1 MVAEAMKTQ
10 ADGKG
15 RVFVLGSLNMDIVAT
30 APWHPQVG
38 ETVLGGS
45 LNYYPGGKGLN
56 QAVAA
61 VRDEAEV
68 VMLGAVGSD
77 GFGRELLDFA
87 ASEGIVTDFVRIS
100 REVPSGVALIV
111 VAEEGEAEGDN
122 TIVVASGA
130 NGTLAPEMFEDIR
143 FQPSDVLLAQFE
155 TPTSTTAS
163 LFTRAK
169 EAAAVT
175 ILNPAPA
182 APLTA
187 ELASLTD
194 YLVVN
199 DTELSQITE
208 SLDKQAEDQQATHLL
223 NFGIQALIHTKGADG
238 VSVKTKSSDLD
249 IPAHKVPV
257 VDTTA
262 AGDCFCGVLAA
273 SLLRGAT
280 IAEAATR
287 SNAAAALTVQTPGA
301 APSIP
306 FSKMTN
312 RFCSP
317 RC

>member
-1 MVAEAMKTQ
+1 MVAEAVKTQ
-10 ADGKG
+10 TDGTG
-15 RVFVLGSLNMDIVAT
+15 RVFVLGSLNMDIVAR

-61 VRDEAEV
+61 ARDGAEV

-87 ASEGIVTDFVRIS
+87 ESEGIATDFVLTS
-100 REVPSGVALIV
+100 AETPSGVALIV

-122 TIVVASGA
+122 TIVVAPGA
-130 NGTLAPEMFEDIR
+130 NGTLTPEMFEDIK

-155 TPTSTTAS
+155 TPTSTTAP

-169 EAAAVT
+169 EAGTAT

-182 APLTA
+182 APLA
-187 ELASLTD
+187 LKLASLTD

-199 DTELSQITE
+199 DTELAQITE
-208 SLDKQAEDQQATHLL
+208 SFGNQAEDLL
-223 NFGIQALIHTKGADG
+223 NFGIQALIHTKGANG
-238 VSVKTKSSDLD
+238 VSVTTKDNNLE
-249 IPAHKVPV
+249 IPAHKVPA

-273 SLLRGAT
+273 SLLRSVT
-280 IAEAATR
+280 TTEAATR

-306 FSKMTN
+306 SAEMTN

-317 RC
+317 PC

>member
-1 MVAEAMKTQ
+1 M
-10 ADGKG
+10 
-15 RVFVLGSLNMDIVAT
+15 FVLGSLNMDIVAT

-77 GFGRELLDFA
+77 GFGRELLGFA
-87 ASEGIVTDFVRIS
+87 ESEGIATDFVRIS

-111 VAEEGEAEGDN
+111 VAEQGEAEGNN
-122 TIVVASGA
+122 TIVVAPGA
-130 NGTLAPEMFEDIR
+130 NGTITPEMFEDIR
-143 FQPSDVLLAQFE
+143 FQSGDVLLAQFE

-169 EAAAVT
+169 EAGATT

-182 APLTA
+182 GPLTA
-187 ELASLTD
+187 ELANLVD

-199 DTELSQITE
+199 DTELSHITE
-208 SLDKQAEDQQATHLL
+208 SLDKQATDQQAADLR

-238 VSVKTKSSDLD
+238 VSVATQDSDLE
-249 IPAHKVPV
+249 IPAYKVPV

-280 IAEAATR
+280 IAEAAIR

-301 APSIP
+301 TPSIP
-306 FSKMTN
+306 SAEMTN
-312 RFCSP
+312 RFCSS
-317 RC
+317 RRKSAS

>member
-1 MVAEAMKTQ
+1 M
-10 ADGKG
+10 
-15 RVFVLGSLNMDIVAT
+15 FVLGSLNMDIVAT

-61 VRDEAEV
+61 VRDGAEV
-68 VMLGAVGSD
+68 VMLGAVGSN
-77 GFGRELLDFA
+77 GFGRELLGFA
-87 ASEGIVTDFVRIS
+87 ESEDIVTDFVQTDT
-100 REVPSGVALIV
+100 EAPSGVALIV

-122 TIVVASGA
+122 TIVVAPGA
-130 NGTLAPEMFEDIR
+130 NGTLTPEMFEEVK

-155 TPTSTTAS
+155 TPASTTSS

-169 EAAAVT
+169 EAGTAT

-182 APLTA
+182 GPLTK
-187 ELASLTD
+187 ELADLVD
-194 YLVVN
+194 YLIVN
-199 DTELSQITE
+199 DTELAQITE
-208 SLDKQAEDQQATHLL
+208 SLDSQTTDLL
-223 NFGIQALIHTKGADG
+223 NLGIQALIHTKGANG
-238 VSVKTKSSDLD
+238 VSVTTKDSNLE

-280 IAEAATR
+280 ITEAATR
-287 SNAAAALTVQTPGA
+287 SNTAAALTVQTPGA

-306 FSKMTN
+306 TAEMTN

-317 RC
+317 LC

>member
-1 MVAEAMKTQ
+1 M
-10 ADGKG
+10 
-15 RVFVLGSLNMDIVAT
+15 LGSLNMDIVAT

-87 ASEGIVTDFVRIS
+87 ESEGIATDFVQIS

-122 TIVVASGA
+122 TIVVAPGA
-130 NGTLAPEMFEDIR
+130 NGTLTPEMFSDVT

-163 LFTRAK
+163 LFARAK
-169 EAAAVT
+169 EAGATT

-182 APLTA
+182 GPLTA
-187 ELASLTD
+187 ELTSLTD

-199 DTELSQITE
+199 DTELAQITE
-208 SLDKQAEDQQATHLL
+208 SLGKQDADLQATDLL
-223 NFGIQALIHTKGADG
+223 NFGIQALIHTKGANG
-238 VSVKTKSSDLD
+238 VSVATKDSDLE

-280 IAEAATR
+280 ITEAATR

-306 FSKMTN
+306 FSKTTN

>member
-1 MVAEAMKTQ
+1 MVAEAVKTQ
-10 ADGKG
+10 TDGTG

-56 QAVAA
+56 QAVATA
-61 VRDEAEV
+61 RDEAEV

-87 ASEGIVTDFVRIS
+87 ESEGIATDFVLTS
-100 REVPSGVALIV
+100 AETPSGVALIV

-122 TIVVASGA
+122 TIVVAPGA
-130 NGTLAPEMFEDIR
+130 NGTLTPEMFEDVA
-143 FQPSDVLLAQFE
+143 FQPNDVLLAQFE
-155 TPTSTTAS
+155 TPEATTTS

-169 EAAAVT
+169 NAAATT

-182 APLTA
+182 APLA
-187 ELASLTD
+187 LELASLTD

-199 DTELSQITE
+199 DTELAQITE
-208 SLDKQAEDQQATHLL
+208 SLGNQAADFL
-223 NFGIQALIHTKGADG
+223 NLGIQALIHTKGANG
-238 VSVKTKSSDLD
+238 VSVTTKDNNLE

-280 IAEAATR
+280 TTEAATR

-306 FSKMTN
+306 SAEMTN

-317 RC
+317 PC

>member
-1 MVAEAMKTQ
+1 MVAEAVKTQ
-10 ADGKG
+10 SDGTG

-61 VRDEAEV
+61 ARDGAEV

-87 ASEGIVTDFVRIS
+87 ESEGIVTDFVLTS
-100 REVPSGVALIV
+100 AETPSGVALIV

-122 TIVVASGA
+122 TIVVAPGA
-130 NGTLAPEMFEDIR
+130 NGTLTPEMFEDVA
-143 FQPSDVLLAQFE
+143 FQPNDVLLAQFE
-155 TPTSTTAS
+155 TPTSTTTS
-163 LFTRAK
+163 IFTRAK
-169 EAAAVT
+169 EAGTAT

-182 APLTA
+182 GPLTT
-187 ELASLTD
+187 ELADLVD

-199 DTELSQITE
+199 DTELAQITE
-208 SLDKQAEDQQATHLL
+208 SLGNQAADLL
-223 NFGIQALIHTKGADG
+223 KLGIQALIHTKGANG
-238 VSVKTKSSDLD
+238 VSVTTKDNNLE

-280 IAEAATR
+280 TTEAATR

-306 FSKMTN
+306 SAEMTN

-317 RC
+317 PC

>member
-77 GFGRELLDFA
+77 GFGRELLGFA
-87 ASEGIVTDFVRIS
+87 ESEGIATDFVQIS

-122 TIVVASGA
+122 TIVVAPGA
-130 NGTLAPEMFEDIR
+130 NGTLTPEMFSDVT
-143 FQPSDVLLAQFE
+143 FQPSDVLLSQFE

-169 EAAAVT
+169 EAGATT

-182 APLTA
+182 GPLTA
-187 ELASLTD
+187 DLASLTD

-199 DTELSQITE
+199 DTELAQITE
-208 SLDKQAEDQQATHLL
+208 SLDKQATGLL
-223 NFGIQALIHTKGADG
+223 DLGIQALIHTKGANG
-238 VSVKTKSSDLD
+238 VSVKTESSDLD

-280 IAEAATR
+280 TTEAATR

-306 FSKMTN
+306 SAEMIN

>member
-61 VRDEAEV
+61 VRDETEV

-87 ASEGIVTDFVRIS
+87 ESESIATDFVQIS

-122 TIVVASGA
+122 TIVVAPGA
-130 NGTLAPEMFEDIR
+130 NGTLAPEMFSDVR

-169 EAAAVT
+169 EAGATT

-182 APLTA
+182 GPLTA
-187 ELASLTD
+187 ELADLVD
-194 YLVVN
+194 CLVVN
-199 DTELSQITE
+199 DTELAQITE
-208 SLDKQAEDQQATHLL
+208 SLGKQAEDLL
-223 NFGIQALIHTKGADG
+223 DLGIQALIHTKGADG
-238 VSVKTKSSDLD
+238 VSVATKDSDLE

-280 IAEAATR
+280 TTEAATR

-306 FSKMTN
+306 SAEMTN

-317 RC
+317 RRKSAS

>member
-1 MVAEAMKTQ
+1 M
-10 ADGKG
+10 
-15 RVFVLGSLNMDIVAT
+15 FVLGSLNMDIVAT

-61 VRDEAEV
+61 ARDGAEV

-77 GFGRELLDFA
+77 GFGRELLGFA
-87 ASEGIVTDFVRIS
+87 ESEGIVTDFVQTS
-100 REVPSGVALIV
+100 AETPSGVALIV

-122 TIVVASGA
+122 TIVVAPGA
-130 NGTLAPEMFEDIR
+130 NGTLTPEMFEDVE

-155 TPTSTTAS
+155 TPISTTAS
-163 LFTRAK
+163 FFTRAE
-169 EAAAVT
+169 EAGTAT

-182 APLTA
+182 APLTT
-187 ELASLTD
+187 ELADLVD

-199 DTELSQITE
+199 DTELAQITE
-208 SLDKQAEDQQATHLL
+208 SLGSQAADLL
-223 NFGIQALIHTKGADG
+223 NLGIQALIHTKGASG
-238 VSVKTKSSDLD
+238 VSVTAKDNNLE
-249 IPAHKVPV
+249 IPAHNVPV

-280 IAEAATR
+280 TTEAATR

-306 FSKMTN
+306 SAEMTN

-317 RC
+317 PARSS

>member
-1 MVAEAMKTQ
+1 MVAEAVKTQ
-10 ADGKG
+10 ADGTG

-61 VRDEAEV
+61 ARDGAEV

-77 GFGRELLDFA
+77 GFGRELLDFVE
-87 ASEGIVTDFVRIS
+87 SEGIATDFVLTS
-100 REVPSGVALIV
+100 AETPSGVALIV

-122 TIVVASGA
+122 TIVVAPGA
-130 NGTLAPEMFEDIR
+130 NGTLTPEMFEDVA
-143 FQPSDVLLAQFE
+143 FQPNDVLLAQFE
-155 TPTSTTAS
+155 TPEATTTS

-169 EAAAVT
+169 NAAATT

-182 APLTA
+182 APLA
-187 ELASLTD
+187 LELASLTD

-199 DTELSQITE
+199 DTELAQITE
-208 SLDKQAEDQQATHLL
+208 SLGNQAADFL
-223 NFGIQALIHTKGADG
+223 NLGIQALIHTKGANG
-238 VSVKTKSSDLD
+238 VSVTTKDNNLE

-280 IAEAATR
+280 TTEAATR

-306 FSKMTN
+306 SVEMTN

-317 RC
+317 PC

>member
-61 VRDEAEV
+61 VRDETEV
-68 VMLGAVGSD
+68 VMLGAAGSD
-77 GFGRELLDFA
+77 GFGRELLDFV
-87 ASEGIVTDFVRIS
+87 ASEGIATDFVRIS

-122 TIVVASGA
+122 TIVVAPGA
-130 NGTLAPEMFEDIR
+130 NGTLTPEMFSDVR
-143 FQPSDVLLAQFE
+143 FQHSDVLLAQFE
-155 TPTSTTAS
+155 TPEATTTS

-169 EAAAVT
+169 EAGTTT

-182 APLTA
+182 GTLTA
-187 ELASLTD
+187 ELADLVD

-199 DTELSQITE
+199 DTELAQITE
-208 SLDKQAEDQQATHLL
+208 SLGNQAEDLQATDLL

-238 VSVKTKSSDLD
+238 ISVKTESSDLD

-280 IAEAATR
+280 ITEAATR

-306 FSKMTN
+306 SAEMTN

>member
-1 MVAEAMKTQ
+1 M
-10 ADGKG
+10 
-15 RVFVLGSLNMDIVAT
+15 LGSLNMDIVAT

-61 VRDEAEV
+61 ARDGAEV

-87 ASEGIVTDFVRIS
+87 ESEGIVTDFAQTDT
-100 REVPSGVALIV
+100 EAPSGVALIV
-111 VAEEGEAEGDN
+111 VAEEGESEGDN
-122 TIVVASGA
+122 TIVVAPGS
-130 NGTLAPEMFEDIR
+130 NGTLTPEMFEDVK
-143 FQPSDVLLAQFE
+143 FQQSDVLLAQFE
-155 TPTSTTAS
+155 TPEATTIS

-169 EAAAVT
+169 NAAATT

-182 APLTA
+182 APLSQ

-194 YLVVN
+194 CLVVN
-199 DTELSQITE
+199 DTELAQIKE
-208 SLDKQAEDQQATHLL
+208 SFGNQATDLL
-223 NFGIQALIHTKGADG
+223 NNGIQALIHTKGANG
-238 VSVKTKSSDLD
+238 VSVTTKSSNLE

-280 IAEAATR
+280 ITEATTR

-306 FSKMTN
+306 TAEMTN

-317 RC
+317 PC

>member
-10 ADGKG
+10 TDGTG

-45 LNYYPGGKGLN
+45 LNYYSGGKGLN

-61 VRDEAEV
+61 VRDGAEV

-77 GFGRELLDFA
+77 GFGRELLDFVE
-87 ASEGIVTDFVRIS
+87 SEGIGTDFVQANFDA
-100 REVPSGVALIV
+100 PSGVALIV

-122 TIVVASGA
+122 TIVVAPGA
-130 NGTLAPEMFEDIR
+130 NGMLTPEMFEEVA

-163 LFTRAK
+163 LFIRAK
-169 EAAAVT
+169 NAAATT

-182 APLTA
+182 APLTP

-194 YLVVN
+194 CLIVN
-199 DTELSQITE
+199 DAELAQITE
-208 SLDKQAEDQQATHLL
+208 SFGRQAEDLL
-223 NFGIQALIHTKGADG
+223 NFGIQALIHTKGANG
-238 VSVKTKSSDLD
+238 VSVTTKDSNLE
-249 IPAHKVPV
+249 IPAHKVSV

-280 IAEAATR
+280 ITEATTR

-306 FSKMTN
+306 TAEMTN

-317 RC
+317 PC